1 VGLIAAAV
9 VVVAALAAGGVFWRL
24 RHSASPEAPAASDQ
38 TPADAALASSSP
50 ADGAAAGA
58 TPPSGGAPSA
68 SPAAPATPP
77 PAPVAVA
84 PPAATPPPAAGP
96 GRSGTTGDVAA
107 ATDTPAVPARG
118 TTPAAAGA
126 RGTSPAA
133 RGPIDDT
140 QAAFT
145 DVRQFVVVGGKK
157 TRDEDV
163 LVSFVGG
170 QISLLREK
178 DSSSIA
184 SWPYRSVLGA
194 TYVKARDPRWD
205 PALAAPPDDVDVGG
219 ILRTSKHWLVLQNRD
234 AYLMLRLSDSNYAR
248 VLEVLETRTGITVA
262 RPNPDA
268 DKK

>member
-1 VGLIAAAV
+1 V
-9 VVVAALAAGGVFWRL
+9 
-24 RHSASPEAPAASDQ
+24 
-38 TPADAALASSSP
+38 
-50 ADGAAAGA
+50 
-58 TPPSGGAPSA
+58 
-68 SPAAPATPP
+68 
-77 PAPVAVA
+77 
-84 PPAATPPPAAGP
+84 
-96 GRSGTTGDVAA
+96 
-107 ATDTPAVPARG
+107 TDTPAVPARG

-140 QAAFT
+140 QVAFT

-248 VLEVLETRTGITVA
+248 VLEVLEARTGITVA